1 MSQRGEMKMWKAK
14 EETSLENSLSCVRGG
29 GFILTMHDCGDL

>member
-14 EETSLENSLSCVRGG
+14 EETSLARKQLKLCAWWRIYLN
-29 GFILTMHDCGDL
+29 HA